1 VRARLVATAFELG
14 ARHEKEE
21 IVLVGHNATSGVLIL
36 AALGLGS
43 ERFWRIGQDMAAVNV
58 VTVDGGILTVITL
71 NDTAL

>member
-21 IVLVGHNATSGVLIL
+21 TVLVGHNATNRVLIL

-43 ERFWRIGQDMAAVNV
+43 KRFRRIGQDMAAVNV

-71 NDTAL
+71 KDTAI